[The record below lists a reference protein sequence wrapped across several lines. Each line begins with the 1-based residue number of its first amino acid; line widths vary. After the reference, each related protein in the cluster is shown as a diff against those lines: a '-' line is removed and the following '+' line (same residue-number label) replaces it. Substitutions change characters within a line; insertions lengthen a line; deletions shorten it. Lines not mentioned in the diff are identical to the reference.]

1 MEAILKQAQKA
12 FSDER
17 DSIEPPPIAVYWFFS
32 QKGASASFK
41 RTFLSFLQGFD
52 FKDFWN

>member
-52 FKDFWN
+52 FKDF

>member
-12 FSDER
+12 FSDEG

-32 QKGASASFK
+32 QKGASAFHSSALSYHSFK
-41 RTFLSFLQGFD
+41 GV
-52 FKDFWN
+52 